1 MFGHR
6 KFRSNFPES
15 SSITTPSRREKAAGA
30 RRPGASVP
38 VPVPRQPQ
46 EGHRA
51 APGYQPVSPMS
62 PLHSL
67 TPAFPGVPAGGPGR
81 RGQRSQC
88 RGTLSARGAG
98 LCLWR
103 TAPGHAPLGV
113 GPVGRFT
120 RVPGEPEKFRRRRK
134 NASWGGIIFPPPCM
148 CFPTLCARRCPL
160 HHRPHPTRHQH
171 PLARRRGRGPG
182 AALASPGKRRRHPA
196 RPRGARARLGPL
208 RPGGTAAPAGGA
220 LVTGTAAAPSAGTA
234 GPRPLTDSGAHSA
247 LGVGG
252 N

>member
-134 NASWGGIIFPPPCM
+134 NASWGGIIFPPHVCVSPL
-148 CFPTLCARRCPL
+148 FVLGDAHFTTDPTPRATSTHSRGGGEGAREPRWHL
-160 HHRPHPTRHQH
+160 RGSGGVTRRG
-171 PLARRRGRGPG
+171 PAGLGLGSGRSVPAAPRRRQG
-182 AALASPGKRRRHPA
+182 ALWSQGRRR
-196 RPRGARARLGPL
+196 RRARARPGP
-208 RPGGTAAPAGGA
+208 
-220 LVTGTAAAPSAGTA
+220 
-234 GPRPLTDSGAHSA
+234 GP
-247 LGVGG
+247 
-252 N
+252 